1 MASPHNMIFFG
12 LTGQGKTSLA
22 TAMLCNKSP
31 KSRLFY
37 GVFDK
42 IYMCCSQESMNSIR
56 GQPFKS
62 IPPDQWYDQF
72 NESMIA
78 DVSRRV
84 SENAEKGEH
93 SLLFIDDAVNRLK
106 ALQNP
111 VPN

>member
-1 MASPHNMIFFG
+1 
-12 LTGQGKTSLA
+12 
-22 TAMLCNKSP
+22 
-31 KSRLFY
+31 
-37 GVFDK
+37 
-42 IYMCCSQESMNSIR
+42 MNSLR

-111 VPN
+111 LANLERDGRRVDDGADA